1 MLKKPLKN
9 TKPAAKLHPIEKR
22 PGLWSVLFVLIWA
35 GIFNLL
41 YLLADYIIPY
51 GLTVLLGFMVVY
63 PVCTFVICFKF
74 AKHNGITPV
83 MPFGII
89 PIIVMEYILI
99 PSVRAI
105 VPNVLV
111 ITGFCLLFGSGMG
124 NIFADSRQLE
134 IRRKQK
140 KAKKLH
146 EDKKYKKIL
155 DD

>member
-1 MLKKPLKN
+1 M
-9 TKPAAKLHPIEKR
+9 
-22 PGLWSVLFVLIWA
+22 LFVLIWA

-41 YLLADYIIPY
+41 YMLADYIIPY
-51 GLTVLLGFMVVY
+51 GLTVLLGFMLVY
-63 PVCTFVICFKF
+63 PVCTFVLCFKF

-89 PIIVMEYILI
+89 PIIAAEYVLI

-111 ITGFCLLFGSGMG
+111 VTGFCILFGSGMG
-124 NIFADSRQLE
+124 NIFADRELLE
-134 IRRKQK
+134 MRKKQK
-140 KAKKLH
+140 RDKKLH

>member
-1 MLKKPLKN
+1 MKN
-9 TKPAAKLHPIEKR
+9 TKAKVPHNAIEKR
-22 PGLWSVLFVLIWA
+22 PGLWAVLFVLIWA

-41 YLLADYIIPY
+41 YMLADYIIPY
-51 GLTVLLGFMVVY
+51 GLTVLLGFMLVY
-63 PVCTFVICFKF
+63 PVCTFVLCFKF

-89 PIIVMEYILI
+89 PIIAAEYVLI

-111 ITGFCLLFGSGMG
+111 VTGFCILFGSGMG
-124 NIFADSRQLE
+124 NIFADRELLE
-134 IRRKQK
+134 MRKKQK
-140 KAKKLH
+140 RDKKLH